1 MDFATENNFQ
11 NCEKKRY
18 HSLFLVYIMHFWEN
32 KSESQDVNAQL
43 KEKSQ
48 YCEFLSHNS
57 DLMAWFHRQSL
68 D

>member
-1 MDFATENNFQ
+1 
-11 NCEKKRY
+11 
-18 HSLFLVYIMHFWEN
+18 MHFWEN
-32 KSESQDVNAQL
+32 KSELQDVNAQL